1 MPLNQS
7 LERGSDP
14 AFPLLFH
21 DNPASRPALF
31 LSLSRISFFIFPKY
45 IRQKRLIA
53 VKANKCRIKFD
64 ISIDIL
70 NFTHVLRPSQKKIAI
85 NTSVWRSWREKEE
98 EPPTPTPTKFFS
110 AYYYLRRPHYLNACK
125 KAIIQGLIQNFSQEG
140 VQNKGIA

>member
-14 AFPLLFH
+14 AFPLLFPE
-21 DNPASRPALF
+21 NPASRPALF
-31 LSLSRISFFIFPKY
+31 LSLSRISFFFFPKY

-70 NFTHVLRPSQKKIAI
+70 NFTHVLRPSQKKLLLIPQYDEVEGKRRK
-85 NTSVWRSWREKEE
+85 NPQLPPRRSFFLLTIICAA
-98 EPPTPTPTKFFS
+98 PT
-110 AYYYLRRPHYLNACK
+110 
-125 KAIIQGLIQNFSQEG
+125 I
-140 VQNKGIA
+140 

>member
-21 DNPASRPALF
+21 ENPASRPALF
-31 LSLSRISFFIFPKY
+31 FIAFPHLVFFFFPKY

-85 NTSVWRSWREKEE
+85 NTSV
-98 EPPTPTPTKFFS
+98 
-110 AYYYLRRPHYLNACK
+110 
-125 KAIIQGLIQNFSQEG
+125 
-140 VQNKGIA
+140 